1 MRLAGAI
8 GPVESQNRYGLE
20 WLGGEP
26 RAVRA
31 PFGCRMIRFVQW
43 EDPCRVSRSQKAKK
57 GVGNPRRPV
66 AIGRLR
72 RRSPSSTPQSRPRGM
87 ATKKEIAGLRRS
99 SEPSFTFV
107 LRVLRD
113 SRGAHRSD
121 PTVGFDVVGTP
132 NGRDRASQRTRV
144 PCHCPAKKGGRGTS
158 GRPTRRWRWRWRVAG
173 GGGRQHFSVFGNPPI
188 TAIVGLVRRDHAI
201 RARHE

>member
-8 GPVESQNRYGLE
+8 GPDESQNRYGSE
-20 WLGGEP
+20 SVAWLGGDP

-31 PFGCRMIRFVQW
+31 PFGCRMIR
-43 EDPCRVSRSQKAKK
+43 
-57 GVGNPRRPV
+57 
-66 AIGRLR
+66 
-72 RRSPSSTPQSRPRGM
+72 RPRGM

-107 LRVLRD
+107 LRVRRD